1 MKKQTLAAL
10 TILSAGM
17 IAGCG
22 SSGSDTSMSSSM
34 MTPVATS
41 ASVSGAVADG
51 YLEKATVFLDKN
63 LNYRLDT
70 GEPSAITDQ
79 NGAYTL
85 HVDAADIGKYPIVA
99 LATQGVTIDK
109 DTNTAVTG
117 SYVLSMHAVAVAPA
131 TGGVTGTVSNFIS
144 PMSTQ
149 LREMMET
156 GSYTTLQQA
165 MDALRTQVGL
175 PAGTNMMSDYIAG
188 RNTAMHTAARNMAT
202 LMGGQAGQVIGTN
215 GTVDVNRY
223 RGMMGTIYSNLPTIT
238 GSNAQTNITTLRNTM
253 NTNLS
258 FIPAGMPFRNY
269 STVYR
274 GGMGMGMMWR

>member
-1 MKKQTLAAL
+1 MKKQVLSAL
-10 TILSAGM
+10 TILSAAI

-22 SSGSDTSMSSSM
+22 SSGSSTGMSS
-34 MTPVATS
+34 MTPSATS

-63 LNYRLDT
+63 LNYRLDA

-85 HVDAADIGKYPIVA
+85 NIDAADVGKYPIVA

-117 SYVLSMHAVAVAPA
+117 SYVLSMHAVAVTPA
-131 TGGVTGTVSNFIS
+131 AGGVSGTVSNFIS

-156 GSYTTLQQA
+156 GTYATIQQA
-165 MDALRTQVGL
+165 MEALRAQAGL
-175 PAGTNMMSDYIAG
+175 PAGTNMMADYIAN
-188 RNTAMHTAARNMAT
+188 RNTAMHTAAQNMAT
-202 LMGGQAGQVIGTN
+202 LMGGQMAQVMGSN

-223 RGMMGTIYSNLPTIT
+223 RNMMGTIYSNLPAVT
-238 GSNAQTNITTLRNTM
+238 GSNAQTNMATLRNTM
-253 NTNLS
+253 TTNLS
-258 FIPAGMPFRNY
+258 VIPAGMPFRNM
-269 STVYR
+269 STAYR
-274 GGMGMGMMWR
+274 GGMGMMGR

>member
-1 MKKQTLAAL
+1 
-10 TILSAGM
+10 
-17 IAGCG
+17 
-22 SSGSDTSMSSSM
+22 

-85 HVDAADIGKYPIVA
+85 NVDAADIGKYPIVA